1 MACCTQWRYSGM
13 GLKTGMIYD
22 GVETVARQY
31 GVELTAETFSNIQ
44 ILENAIITAEREKNA
59 KQN

>member
-1 MACCTQWRYSGM
+1 M